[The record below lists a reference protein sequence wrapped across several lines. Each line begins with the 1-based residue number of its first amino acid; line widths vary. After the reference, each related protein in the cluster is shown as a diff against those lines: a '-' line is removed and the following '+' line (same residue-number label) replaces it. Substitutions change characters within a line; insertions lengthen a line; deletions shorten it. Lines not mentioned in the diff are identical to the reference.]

1 MRCLVAL
8 CSNNAKSCYDQITL
22 LAMALCLCHL
32 GGSQPMVQSMIT
44 MIHKIEHHICTTFG
58 DSKISALHATW
69 QAPIAGIG
77 QGNGAGPHIWA
88 AVSSPI
94 LDIMQKEGFYVH
106 LIMAILCME
115 KLVGFAFVNDTNLC
129 IFCPQVTNQNVQ
141 EEMQKSV
148 NQWEGLLRTMGGALV
163 PTKCFWYLIDF
174 RYTNNK
180 QTYVT
185 KSQYPRELVI
195 NDEHQH
201 RVTIL

>member
-1 MRCLVAL
+1 
-8 CSNNAKSCYDQITL
+8 
-22 LAMALCLCHL
+22 
-32 GGSQPMVQSMIT
+32 MVQSMIT

-148 NQWEGLLRTMGGALV
+148 DQWEGLLCATGGTLV

-174 RYTNNK
+174 K
-180 QTYVT
+180 QNSNTWQYVI
-185 KSQYPRELVI
+185 KNQKPGEIAIR
-195 NDEHQH
+195 NDQ
-201 RVTIL
+201 